1 MVNKLEGEHPMD
13 FEVKE
18 GGKIVR
24 VDFEEIRIIFCR
36 NGTWGVESKAD
47 EKHEK

>member
-18 GGKIVR
+18 GGKIVK
-24 VDFEEIRIIFCR
+24 VDFEGTLVVFERK
-36 NGTWGVESKAD
+36 GTWSID
-47 EKHEK
+47 E